1 MLLVQYRIFIQILRL
16 NWVIGIRNL
25 HTLNF
30 ISICSIIVAV
40 TARNLR
46 ELTPV
51 TAHQH
56 VPTSYYVIR
65 LLLDYILHHCTVC
78 DKNVIELS
86 GDAEG
91 CSNTI
96 TTN

>member
-1 MLLVQYRIFIQILRL
+1 MLRVQYRIFIQILHL

-25 HTLNF
+25 HTLIF

-40 TARNLR
+40 TTGNLR
-46 ELTPV
+46 ELTPGTV
-51 TAHQH
+51 HQY

-65 LLLDYILHHCTVC
+65 LLLDCILHHCTVC

-86 GDAEG
+86 GDTQG
-91 CSNTI
+91 CSNTV